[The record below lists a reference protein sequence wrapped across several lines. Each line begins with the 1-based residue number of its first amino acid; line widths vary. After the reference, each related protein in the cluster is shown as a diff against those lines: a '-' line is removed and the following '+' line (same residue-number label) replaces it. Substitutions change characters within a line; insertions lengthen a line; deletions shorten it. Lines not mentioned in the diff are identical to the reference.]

1 MALVGQE
8 IKNLIGGI
16 SQQPDNLRFS
26 EQGETQI
33 NGFSSETDGL
43 QKRPPTVLIKKMITP
58 EATGTNSIIGDAQ
71 APLMHMINRD
81 ATEQYYVM
89 FTGSNN
95 ANTKP
100 IRVFDLQGN
109 EKVVNGD
116 MSYCVTA
123 KPRDDIRC
131 ITVAD
136 YTFITNKKVAVQ
148 VGAGVTNTFDSSHR
162 AMIICRG
169 GQYSRTLG
177 IGINGV
183 GIPAYKLPNGSNATD
198 IDFMDA
204 QSIINELTTRLRTT
218 FPGWTFNTGPG
229 FIDIYSP
236 ANQPITN
243 IFTYDG
249 YNDQLISAIHTQ
261 VSSVSKLPLQAS
273 NGFTIKIS
281 GVSNNT
287 SDDYYVMYD
296 SSKQVWKECPAPG
309 VRAGL
314 SDSSMPHVLVREAN
328 GSFTFKTFTWGVRKA
343 GDLDTNPDPSFV
355 GNTIND
361 IFFFS
366 NRLGFLSGENV
377 ILSRSARYGEFYVSS
392 VSVISDD
399 DPIDVATSDNRINI
413 LKFAVPFSEQLL
425 LWSNDSQFVM
435 SKNGTLTTKTI
446 NLDLTTNFSV
456 SDYSRPFGLGR
467 GVYFC
472 SPRSTF
478 SSINRFYAVQDVTAV
493 NNADDITA
501 HVPNYIPNGVY
512 SIRGSSTENFVTV
525 LTEGAKNVIYVYKY
539 LYIQEQIR
547 QQSWSHWEFPSDY
560 HVLACDCINS
570 KMYLVYHSTNGV
582 FMETIDFTQNTNDL
596 SDEPYRLYI
605 DGKVSYT
612 IPAGQ
617 YDINYNRTA
626 INVFGI
632 FGLTK
637 YPEYPSGLNILIVL
651 SDGFVYSFPEPDNG
665 WNSTNVILELTG
677 NLEGQKIFIGRSMP
691 FLYTFSKLLIKQTAD
706 DGTTSTEGSGRLQLK
721 RTYLNYK
728 NTGAMD
734 IIVDSGNNV
743 FTYNQAGAKI
753 GTDDLRLGNLNIQT
767 GQVRFPTVGN
777 AQNISISIYS
787 DYPTPLSIVGCGW
800 EGQYV
805 RRTSGI

>member
-43 QKRPPTVLIKKMITP
+43 QKRPPSVMVKKMIVP
-58 EATGTNSIIGDAQ
+58 ANAGTNSEIGDAQ
-71 APLMHMINRD
+71 APLLHMINRD

-95 ANTKP
+95 SNTKP

-116 MSYCVTA
+116 MSYAITSN
-123 KPRDDIRC
+123 PRDNLRC

-136 YTFITNKKVAVQ
+136 YTFITNKNIAVKVGSA
-148 VGAGVTNTFDSSHR
+148 VTNTFDSAHR

-177 IGINGV
+177 VGINGG
-183 GIPAYKLPNGSNATD
+183 GIPGYKLPNGSAASD
-198 IDFMDA
+198 IDYMDA
-204 QSIINELTTRLRTT
+204 QSILNELANRLRSAY
-218 FPGWTFNTGPG
+218 PGWVFSVGPG
-229 FIDIYSP
+229 YMDVFSP

-243 IFTYDG
+243 IYTYDG
-249 YNDQLISAIHTQ
+249 YNDQLISAIHTN

-273 NGFTIKIS
+273 GGYTVKVS

-287 SDDYYVMYD
+287 SDDYYVQYD
-296 SSKQVWKECPAPG
+296 SSAQVWKECPAPG

-314 SDSSMPHVLVREAN
+314 DANTMPHVLVREAD
-328 GSFTFKTFTWGVRKA
+328 GTFTFEPYTYSGRKA
-343 GDLDTNPDPSFV
+343 GDLETNPDPSFV
-355 GNTIND
+355 GGTIND

-377 ILSRSARYGEFYVSS
+377 ILSRSGKYSEFYVPS
-392 VSVISDD
+392 VSVVNDD

-456 SDYSRPFGLGR
+456 SDYARPYGLGR

-478 SSINRFYAVQDVTAV
+478 SSINRFYAVQDVLAV

-501 HVPNYIPNGVY
+501 HVPNYVPNGVF
-512 SIRGSSTENFVTV
+512 SISGSSTENFITI
-525 LTEGAKNVIYVYKY
+525 LSEGSKNIIY
-539 LYIQEQIR
+539 LYKFLFIQEQIR
-547 QQSWSHWEFPSDY
+547 QQSWSHWEFPTDY
-560 HVLACDCINS
+560 HILACNCINS
-570 KMYLVYHSTNGV
+570 KMYIVYHSTNGV
-582 FMETIDFTQNTNDL
+582 FLETIDFTQNTTDL
-596 SDEPYRLYI
+596 PNEPYRLYI
-605 DGKVSYT
+605 DGKKTYT
-612 IPAGQ
+612 IPSGK
-617 YDINYNRTA
+617 YDINTNITSVSIMEVY
-626 INVFGI
+626 
-632 FGLTK
+632 GLTK
-637 YPEYPSGLNILIVL
+637 YPAYPSNLNATIVL
-651 SDGFVYSFPEPDNG
+651 PDGFVYSFPEPEAG
-665 WNSTNVILELTG
+665 WNADNTTFHLSG
-677 NLEGQKIFIGRSMP
+677 NLEGSTIFIGRSIP

-706 DGTTSTEGSGRLQLK
+706 DGTTSTESSGRLQLK

-734 IIVDSGNNV
+734 IVVDNGNSQFV
-743 FTYNQAGAKI
+743 YNQAGAKI
-753 GTDDLRLGNLNIQT
+753 GTDDMRIGKLNIQT

-777 AQNISISIYS
+777 AQNISVSIYS

-800 EGQYV
+800 EGSYL
-805 RRTSGI
+805 RRTNGI